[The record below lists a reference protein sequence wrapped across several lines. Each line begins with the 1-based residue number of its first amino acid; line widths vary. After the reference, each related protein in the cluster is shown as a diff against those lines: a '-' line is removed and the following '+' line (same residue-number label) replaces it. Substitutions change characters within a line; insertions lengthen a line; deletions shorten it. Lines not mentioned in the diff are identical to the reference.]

1 MALKYHK
8 PISPSLRHK
17 ISLSFEEITT
27 NTPEKSLLLR
37 RNRTG
42 GRTNGKVT
50 AGRVSGG
57 HKRNLRIID
66 FKRNKLSITSK
77 VVSIEYDPNRTSNIA
92 LLQYKDGEKRYI
104 LAPEGLKV
112 GDVILSGDTAEI
124 RPGNAMPLGRIPVG
138 TIIHN
143 LELIPGSGGQIVRS
157 AGAGAVV
164 AAKEGKWV
172 HIKLPSKEVRRVHV
186 TCFATIG
193 QVGNLDWKNV
203 SFAKAGKS
211 RHRGIK
217 PHVRGV
223 AMDPRS
229 HPHGGGEAKSGEGM
243 HPKTPYGKPARGVK
257 TRNKNKPSGKF
268 IVTRRKKK

>member
-1 MALKYHK
+1 MALKYFR

-17 ISLSFEEITT
+17 VALNLEDITKGS
-27 NTPEKSLLLR
+27 PEKSLVTRL
-37 RNRTG
+37 NKTG

-50 AGRVSGG
+50 SGRTSGG

-66 FKRNKLSITSK
+66 FKRNKRGITGK
-77 VVSIEYDPNRTSNIA
+77 VVAIEYDPNRTSNIA
-92 LLQYKDGEKRYI
+92 LLYYKDGEKRYI
-104 LAPEGLKV
+104 LAPNGLKV
-112 GDVILSGDTAEI
+112 GDSITSGDTAEI
-124 RPGNAMPLGRIPVG
+124 RPGNAMPLGRIPIG

-143 LELIPGSGGQIVRS
+143 VELIPGAGGQIVRS
-157 AGAGAVV
+157 AGTGAVV

-172 HIKLPSKEVRRVHV
+172 HIKLPSKEVRRVHI

-203 SFAKAGKS
+203 SFAKAGMS

-229 HPHGGGEAKSGEGM
+229 HPHGGGEGKSGEGM
-243 HPKTPYGKPARGVK
+243 HPKTPTGKPARGVK

-268 IVTRRKKK
+268 IIQRRKKK